1 MLLGWLGYG
10 IKIVLSS
17 PEGESGTMVC
27 RSAQNRITITRYSE
41 KGIGGFSTTGA
52 VGPLGAAQN
61 IFYFFL
67 GKKLAPIL
75 FSFSCNSVENAKRP
89 GLRKSNLTIFFQN

>member
-61 IFYFFL
+61 IFLFFL
-67 GKKLAPIL
+67 GKNWLP
-75 FSFSCNSVENAKRP
+75 FYFRFRV
-89 GLRKSNLTIFFQN
+89 TV

>member
-52 VGPLGAAQN
+52 VGPLGAAQ
-61 IFYFFL
+61 
-67 GKKLAPIL
+67 
-75 FSFSCNSVENAKRP
+75 
-89 GLRKSNLTIFFQN
+89 IFFFFSWEKIGSHFIFVFV